1 MRDASHGH
9 LSELML
15 ALCDGLG
22 ASMAQCRNSP
32 VVWRDRVEVSRE
44 QAIHVQ
50 TTPIT
55 FALGNNFDINAPN
68 TTAARPS
75 QPWKAMREVLLC
87 GHYRPG
93 RITTL

>member
-1 MRDASHGH
+1 
-9 LSELML
+9 
-15 ALCDGLG
+15 
-22 ASMAQCRNSP
+22 MAQCRNSA
-32 VVWRDRVEVSRE
+32 VVWREVSRE

-68 TTAARPS
+68 TTAARLL
-75 QPWKAMREVLLC
+75 QPWKAMREALGC

-93 RITTL
+93 RTTLLAAM